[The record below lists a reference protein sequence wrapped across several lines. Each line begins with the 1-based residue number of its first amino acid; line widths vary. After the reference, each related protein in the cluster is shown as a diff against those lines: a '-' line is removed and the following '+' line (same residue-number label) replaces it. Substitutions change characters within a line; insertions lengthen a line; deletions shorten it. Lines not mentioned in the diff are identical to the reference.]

1 MIFCDFHLL
10 WWFRQGRKETAKMF
24 IIAALTK
31 ILAEKWVKYC
41 FVIYLVILGYK
52 IVKLCRTLQRK
63 VYLFDFKTCR
73 HLFKKYLNFYILLN
87 VCPGRPRSRTTLSW
101 GRPARRRCRRSRRV
115 LGNKVSFYCFVY
127 LPNWN
132 FIFLDED
139 DGSSVLPE
147 PCDTSKIRADKYFLP
162 FELGK
167 WGDS

>member
-1 MIFCDFHLL
+1 MQNF
-10 WWFRQGRKETAKMF
+10 A
-24 IIAALTK
+24 
-31 ILAEKWVKYC
+31 
-41 FVIYLVILGYK
+41 
-52 IVKLCRTLQRK
+52 QRK

-167 WGDS
+167 WGDSKWKGAEKRFFFGNQLNLYESIPVPIALHHDGKNNWKKGLNVLKQSDWKSYYVD